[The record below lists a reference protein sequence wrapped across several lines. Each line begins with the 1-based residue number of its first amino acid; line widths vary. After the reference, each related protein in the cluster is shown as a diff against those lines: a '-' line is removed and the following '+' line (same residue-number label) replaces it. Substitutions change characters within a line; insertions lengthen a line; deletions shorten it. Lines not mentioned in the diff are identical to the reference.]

1 MGKMRE
7 LMQDWRFAVSVIV
20 LVILTLP
27 FGIEYIGDTLEL
39 WKFPATDT
47 VKGWFASKTA
57 KVDVASRRADWA
69 KQNRDFKEFS
79 NWVSGMPAAKI
90 EIVRP
95 EEVQIVR
102 GSPNPVTTSTA
113 TYKLLF
119 LARGMNLSATQVREK
134 LVLQCETGDASAQ
147 IGEIR
152 ALSGKE
158 RGYEI
163 VIHKISGEGKIGLA
177 WGKEPPVLFDV
188 KLRGMWRVPVSGCR
202 AAVKD
207 RFPAEVL
214 FPGMTQGL
222 GEGGVISPGSS
233 KCGYRVLGISDYCVW
248 FEAFYGDNPPE
259 ENFLGN
265 VWPDFS
271 RIDTQPPTPPPGRLI
286 FGKNRCFWPG
296 DAIKLPSSGSY
307 LLVDD
312 FLDGRAVV
320 FRLLDGAMRHVRD
333 LLCVIVRER

>member
-1 MGKMRE
+1 MDKIRE
-7 LMQDWRFAVSVIV
+7 LMKDWRFAVGVIFLLIV
-20 LVILTLP
+20 LLP
-27 FGIEYIGDTLEL
+27 FGVEYIGDTLDL
-39 WKFPATDT
+39 WKFPATAT
-47 VKGWFASKTA
+47 VKGWFTSEKV
-57 KVDVASRRADWA
+57 KVDAVAQQADWA
-69 KQNRDFKEFS
+69 KQNNDFKEFTG
-79 NWVSGMPAAKI
+79 WVSGKSAAKI

-95 EEVQIVR
+95 DDVQIVR
-102 GSPNPVTTSTA
+102 ASLNPVTTTTA

-119 LARGMNLSATQVREK
+119 LSRGMNLSATQVREK
-134 LVLQCETGDASAQ
+134 LVLHCETGDASAK
-147 IGEIR
+147 IGEIK
-152 ALSGKE
+152 ALTGKD

-177 WGKEPPVLFDV
+177 WGKEPPVIFDV

-214 FPGMTQGL
+214 FPGMVQGL
-222 GEGGVISPGSS
+222 GEGGVISPGVS
-233 KCGYRVLGISDYCVW
+233 KCGYRILGVSDYCVW
-248 FEAFYGDNPPE
+248 FEAFYEDKPPE
-259 ENFLGN
+259 KNFLGN

-271 RIDTQPPTPPPGRLI
+271 RIDMQPPTPPPGRLI

-296 DAIKLPSSGSY
+296 DAIKLPSSGYY

-320 FRLLDGAMRHVRD
+320 FRLLDGAMRHKFD